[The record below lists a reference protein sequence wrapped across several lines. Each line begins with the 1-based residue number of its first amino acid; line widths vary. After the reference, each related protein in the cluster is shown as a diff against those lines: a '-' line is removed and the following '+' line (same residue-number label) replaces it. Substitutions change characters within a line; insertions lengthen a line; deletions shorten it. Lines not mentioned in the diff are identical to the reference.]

1 MGQYFGLVCD
11 GFYNT
16 WDEINDPDR
25 PVSIWEGAGLQPGDL
40 KYRDLD
46 KNGIVD
52 SNDVTSIGY
61 GNWPEITYGFSVGGS
76 WKGLDFSI
84 LFQGAGRVSTYFSA
98 RSGTYPFAADWGP
111 AYEWNLERWTQER
124 YENGDK
130 ISFPR
135 LKLKDIEHNYQK
147 SSFWVQDGSYLRLKN
162 LEIGYTFPK
171 ELLQKARISN
181 LRVYISGNNL
191 YTWKNN
197 KYPMDPDAREVWGRV
212 YPPMRVYNI
221 GVNFQF

>member
-1 MGQYFGLVCD
+1 MVEPKAKHLKDDTIIFENGD
-11 GFYNT
+11 GGG
-16 WDEINDPDR
+16 
-25 PVSIWEGAGLQPGDL
+25 GASGRVVQG
-40 KYRDLD
+40 YRDLS
-46 KNGIVD
+46 GHTLAGA
-52 SNDVTSIGY
+52 SC
-61 GNWPEITYGFSVGGS
+61 GGP
-76 WKGLDFSI
+76 
-84 LFQGAGRVSTYFSA
+84 VSYTH
-98 RSGTYPFAADWGP
+98 
-111 AYEWNLERWTQER
+111 L
-124 YENGDK
+124 
-130 ISFPR
+130 
-135 LKLKDIEHNYQK
+135 
-147 SSFWVQDGSYLRLKN
+147 DGSYLRLKN